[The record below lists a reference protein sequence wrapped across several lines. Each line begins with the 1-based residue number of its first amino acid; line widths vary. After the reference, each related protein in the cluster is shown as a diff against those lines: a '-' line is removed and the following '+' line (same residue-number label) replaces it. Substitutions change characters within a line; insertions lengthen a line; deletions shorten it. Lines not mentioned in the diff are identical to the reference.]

1 MDPHTTRGDRR
12 RSRGF
17 TLIELIV
24 VVTIIGILAAIAL
37 PQYRVALVQSR
48 EAVLREDLFR
58 MRDTV
63 DQYYA
68 DKGKYPGS
76 LDALV
81 TEGYLRRLP
90 VDPMTHSANWEPVF
104 AEIDESRPDE
114 SPGVYDVKSASP
126 ETGLDGT
133 PYNTW

>member
-24 VVTIIGILAAIAL
+24 VVTIIGILTAIAL

-81 TEGYLRRLP
+81 TEGYLRKLP

-114 SPGVYDVKSASP
+114 SPGVYDVKSASAD
-126 ETGLDGT
+126 TGLDGT